1 MRRLLLTLL
10 GLAVLA
16 PAADAAPTYKDVA
29 YSVVYEGQ
37 GTYERLDQSDMGTE
51 YWSEEEV
58 NLQFTFIGDI
68 SDGVVFRDGHPF
80 DTSGDG
86 LGDSTVTGEI
96 AYRGSGGGLTCPAE
110 SEDSWAT
117 GWTRL
122 MEAPE
127 LDRPLDGE
135 THLWLRPF
143 EQFDITFDCG
153 GSHPGVGLV
162 VADGMGENGEYI
174 PGEHTFDT
182 PFALPPEVFGMGYIE
197 QIIPPQVLTGEKCPG
212 SLTETVECKLEWSGK
227 VTFRKLWEKTVTS
240 DGTYQPPSLPPGQEH
255 LELVP
260 LVQPDPP
267 KPKAPPKPPVADDD
281 LELVPLVEQG
291 SAKVDASGKTATV
304 TVTCTGGCSG
314 TASVIAGSSG
324 ARAAAAKP
332 LASARFRVPAGKR
345 KVRVRVK
352 LGAKARRSLRRAR
365 GAKLRLSFVKPTRR
379 TQTLKLTLPRR

>member
-1 MRRLLLTLL
+1 MRRLLLPLL

-16 PAADAAPTYKDVA
+16 PTADAAVTYKDVSYA
-29 YSVVYEGQ
+29 VTYEGQ
-37 GTYERLDQSDMGTE
+37 GTYEKLDQSDMGTD
-51 YWSEEEV
+51 YWTEEET
-58 NLQFTFIGDI
+58 NLQFTFTGDI
-68 SDGVVFRDGHPF
+68 NDGVVFRNGHPF

-86 LGDSTVTGEI
+86 LGDSSVTGST
-96 AYRGSGGGLTCPAE
+96 AYRGAGGDGLTCPAD
-110 SEDSWAT
+110 SEGSWAT

-127 LDRPLDGE
+127 LDRPLDAE

-143 EQFDITFDCG
+143 ERFDITFDCG
-153 GSHPGVGLV
+153 GSFPSVGLV
-162 VADGMGENGEYI
+162 ASDGVGEDGEYI

-197 QIIPPQVLTGEKCPG
+197 QIIPPQVLTAEKCPG
-212 SLTETVECKLEWSGK
+212 HLYETVECKLEWSGK

-267 KPKAPPKPPVADDD
+267 KPKAPPKPPAADDD
-281 LELVPLVEQG
+281 LELVPLVQKG
-291 SAKVDASGKTATV
+291 SATVDASGKVATV
-304 TVTCTGGCSG
+304 TVTCGGGCAG
-314 TASVIAGSSG
+314 TASVIAGGRG

-332 LASARFRVPAGKR
+332 LARAKFRVPAGK
-345 KVRVRVK
+345 KKARVRIK
-352 LGAKARRSLRRAR
+352 LGAAARMRLRRAR
-365 GAKLRLSFVKPTRR
+365 SAKLRLAFTKPTRR
-379 TQTLKLTLPRR
+379 TQTLALKLRR